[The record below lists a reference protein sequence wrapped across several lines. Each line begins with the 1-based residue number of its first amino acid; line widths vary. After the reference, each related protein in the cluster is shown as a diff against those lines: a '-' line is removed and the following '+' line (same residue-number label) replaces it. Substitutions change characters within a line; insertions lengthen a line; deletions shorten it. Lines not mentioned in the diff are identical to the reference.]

1 MFEKGKRERR
11 NKEDDAVFNRML
23 LWLVG
28 AVVAELIILLLQ
40 KIYVDMIFDVA
51 VAEALLVF
59 FKVFSVAGLVVTV
72 GCGVWAVLNFR
83 SGKPVTLPLA
93 VAGAAA
99 LLWVISLVTY
109 LLYDEGLRL
118 LMMLPA
124 AGAVLILIF
133 FLYQRP
139 FFLNALLTAGGLLAL
154 WMHRQYYM
162 DHPNFITVCIV
173 AGLVVLAAVAFLAV
187 QLRKTDGKLWS
198 IRVMPVDS
206 NYMMTWITCGV
217 TAAAMVLALI
227 LGVTMSHYLLFV
239 LVGWLFA
246 QAVFFTV
253 KMM

>member
-1 MFEKGKRERR
+1 
-11 NKEDDAVFNRML
+11 
-23 LWLVG
+23 
-28 AVVAELIILLLQ
+28 
-40 KIYVDMIFDVA
+40 
-51 VAEALLVF
+51 
-59 FKVFSVAGLVVTV
+59 
-72 GCGVWAVLNFR
+72 
-83 SGKPVTLPLA
+83 
-93 VAGAAA
+93 
-99 LLWVISLVTY
+99 
-109 LLYDEGLRL
+109 
-118 LMMLPA
+118 
-124 AGAVLILIF
+124 
-133 FLYQRP
+133 
-139 FFLNALLTAGGLLAL
+139 
-154 WMHRQYYM
+154 M